1 MSATL
6 QVALRRRLLQLRVV
20 IRGTMRKICAL
31 GFVSRF
37 IVAGLSCDASD
48 VVNALWN
55 SSVLLL
61 LEP

>member
-20 IRGTMRKICAL
+20 IRGTMHKICAL
-31 GFVSRF
+31 GFVPRF
-37 IVAGLSCDASD
+37 LVAGLSCDASD
-48 VVNALWN
+48 VVNAVELQR
-55 SSVLLL
+55 LLL